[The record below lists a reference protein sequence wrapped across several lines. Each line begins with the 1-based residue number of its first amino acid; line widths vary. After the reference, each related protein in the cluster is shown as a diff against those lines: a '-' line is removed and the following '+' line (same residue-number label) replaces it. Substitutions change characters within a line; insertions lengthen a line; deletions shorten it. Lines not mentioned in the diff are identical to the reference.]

1 MRGGRSA
8 NSPPTESPRRIS
20 RLKAPPATK
29 AEIGESS
36 KLAVREA
43 RETLR
48 LGGEQLVFFYRER
61 TMTTIA
67 GPNGAPIQMEGGP
80 PCRPKPQA
88 RSAVSEAGRG
98 GVVLRLV

>member
-48 LGGEQLVFFYRER
+48 LGGEQLVFYRER
-61 TMTTIA
+61 TMSTIA
-67 GPNGAPIQMEGGP
+67 ARMALRSKWRAALRVGPNLRREAPFP
-80 PCRPKPQA
+80 R
-88 RSAVSEAGRG
+88 RG
-98 GVVLRLV
+98 GGAWF